1 MKFTVCLLWT
11 SMALPATCLSQ
22 TLPDIPLTTDRQPS
36 NGVARAEIP
45 FRLYQDY
52 LIVVQ
57 GSLGS
62 LEGLNFLIDTGA
74 NASSIERRIANKLQL
89 AGEADK
95 LSLFNQKVEV
105 ARVILPRLQLG
116 PIRVESLPGLI
127 QDLSPVEKALGVR
140 IDAIVGFDVLAR
152 SSFIVDYESKKIFFG
167 PLESSTLA
175 VPFDAGS
182 PAPGVTVQLRI
193 QGQPVRLLVDT
204 GTALLLFYEC
214 NLPPNLRVLPT
225 QSVKHSFNSAMT
237 QFDTEEVRVAEVR
250 LGASDFGV
258 EKSFLLNDHANC
270 RQSINGVLGVRSL
283 GLKWIA
289 FDFERRRFG
298 WRK

>member
-1 MKFTVCLLWT
+1 MTFTICLLWAT
-11 SMALPATCLSQ
+11 LALPATCLSQ
-22 TLPDIPLTTDRQPS
+22 TLPDILSTPDRQPS
-36 NGVARAEIP
+36 DGAARAEIP
-45 FRLYQDY
+45 FKLYQDY

-74 NASSIERRIANKLQL
+74 NASSIGRRIAKKLQL

-95 LSLFNQKVEV
+95 LFLFNQKVEV
-105 ARVILPRLQLG
+105 ARVILPSLQLG
-116 PIRVESLPGLI
+116 PLRVEFLPGLI

-152 SSFIVDYESKKIFFG
+152 SSFIVDYESKKMLFG
-167 PLESSTLA
+167 PLEPSTLA

-182 PAPGVTVQLRI
+182 PTPGVTVQLRI

-204 GTALLLFYEC
+204 GAAQLLFYEC
-214 NLPPNLRVLPT
+214 NLPPNLHVLPT

-237 QFDTEEVRVAEVR
+237 QFDAEEVRVAEVR

-258 EKSFLLNDHANC
+258 EKSFLLNDHASC
-270 RQSINGVLGVRSL
+270 RQPISGVLGVRSL
-283 GLKWIA
+283 GLKWVA